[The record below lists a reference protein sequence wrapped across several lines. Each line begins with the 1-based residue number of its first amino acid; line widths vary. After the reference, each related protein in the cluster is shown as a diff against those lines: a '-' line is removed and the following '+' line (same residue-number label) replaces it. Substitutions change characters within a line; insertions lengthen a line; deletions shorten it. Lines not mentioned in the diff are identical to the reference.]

1 MSTNMKKLRYNKP
14 KKLRGSITGKQKDIT
29 GLKPILKGKETGLFI
44 DRPIQVYRCWFEYL
58 KLCLEMEDLGLS
70 LEMMERVKFDK
81 RKVVSYSKYTT
92 KGETGITRFRRF
104 EEKTRRWKVKV
115 KRKKYEGWDLDKVL
129 TQSFDN
135 WWKPH
140 RHLFENKKTIEI
152 KSPKSFIKKPYYRYI
167 RVDTR
172 KRYED
177 TRNEIDEI
185 MSDVR
190 GKKKKNFNTSTSQF
204 TVIGK
209 PRVDTLTVNRN
220 IMIRFKNWE
229 MNNKG
234 KSRKQI
240 VNKILEKEKGRIF
253 GNPDI
258 SRRLRLTYPILIGV
272 CEGDFVRGIKLD
284 KVGKTNS
291 KNIQREKIRK
301 KLTTGLIKR
310 M

>member
-1 MSTNMKKLRYNKP
+1 MSSEVKKLRYNKP
-14 KKLRGSITGKQKDIT
+14 HKMRGSITGKQKDIT
-29 GLKPILKGKETGLFI
+29 GLKPILKSKETGLFI

-70 LEMMERVKFDK
+70 LEKMERVKFEK
-81 RKVVSYSKYTT
+81 KKVVGFNQYLTEGS
-92 KGETGITRFRRF
+92 TGITRFRRY
-104 EEKTRRWKVKV
+104 EEKTRSWKVKV
-115 KRKKYEGWDLDKVL
+115 KREKYEGWDLDKVL
-129 TQSFDN
+129 TQSFNN
-135 WWKPH
+135 WWNPH

-152 KSPKSFIKKPYYRYI
+152 KSSKNWIKKPYYRYI

-177 TRNEIDEI
+177 TRSEFDEI

-190 GKKKKNFNTSTSQF
+190 GKKKKDLKTSTSQF

-234 KSRKQI
+234 KLRKQI
-240 VNKILEKEKGRIF
+240 VDEIIEKEKGRMI
-253 GNPDI
+253 GNTDI

-272 CEGDFVRGIKLD
+272 CEGDFVREIKLEE
-284 KVGKTNS
+284 VGNLV
-291 KNIQREKIRK
+291 NN
-301 KLTTGLIKR
+301 
-310 M
+310 

>member
-29 GLKPILKGKETGLFI
+29 GLKPVLKGKESGLFI
-44 DRPIQVYRCWFEYL
+44 DRPIQVYCCWFEYL

-81 RKVVSYSKYTT
+81 KKIVGFNQYLTEGS
-92 KGETGITRFRRF
+92 TGITRFRRY
-104 EEKTRRWKVKV
+104 EEKTRSWKVKV
-115 KRKKYEGWDLDKVL
+115 NRKKYDGWELDKVL

-152 KSPKSFIKKPYYRYI
+152 KSPDRWIKKPHFRYI

-172 KRYED
+172 KRLED
-177 TRNEIDEI
+177 TRKEIDEI
-185 MSDVR
+185 LGDLK
-190 GKKKKNFNTSTSQF
+190 GEKKDELKTSTSRF
-204 TVIGK
+204 NVIGK

-220 IMIRFKNWE
+220 VMIRFKNWE

-234 KSRKQI
+234 KSREQI
-240 VNKILEKEKGRIF
+240 SVEILEKEKDRIKK
-253 GNPDI
+253 NPDI
-258 SRRLRLTYPILIGV
+258 TRRLRDTYPIMIGV
-272 CEGDFVRGIKLD
+272 CKGEFMKEIRLEE
-284 KVGKTNS
+284 VGK
-291 KNIQREKIRK
+291 
-301 KLTTGLIKR
+301 LV
-310 M
+310 

>member
-1 MSTNMKKLRYNKP
+1 MKKLRYNKP
-14 KKLRGSITGKQKDIT
+14 KKMMGSRKGKQKDIT
-29 GLKPILKGKETGLFI
+29 GLKPVLKGKETGLFI

-81 RKVVSYSKYTT
+81 RKVVGFSRYTT
-92 KGETGITRFRRF
+92 EGETGITRFRKY
-104 EEKTRRWKVKV
+104 EEKSRIWKVKV
-115 KRKKYEGWDLDKVL
+115 KRYKYEGWDLDKVL

-135 WWKPH
+135 WWNPH

-152 KSPKSFIKKPYYRYI
+152 KSPEKWVRKPYYQYI

-172 KRYED
+172 KRFGDSLSEFI
-177 TRNEIDEI
+177 EIL
-185 MSDVR
+185 SDSK
-190 GKKKKNFNTSTSQF
+190 GEKKKVLKTSTSQF

-229 MNNKG
+229 LDNMG

-240 VNKILEKEKGRIF
+240 GDEILEEEKGRMF
-253 GNPDI
+253 GNTNI
-258 SRRLRLTYPILIGV
+258 TRRLRLTYPILIGV
-272 CEGDFVRGIKLD
+272 CEGDFVREIKLEE
-284 KVGKTNS
+284 VGKLS
-291 KNIQREKIRK
+291 
-301 KLTTGLIKR
+301 
-310 M
+310 

>member
-1 MSTNMKKLRYNKP
+1 MSSEVKKLRYNKP
-14 KKLRGSITGKQKDIT
+14 KKLRGSITGKQKNII
-29 GLKPILKGKETGLFI
+29 GLKPVLKSKETGLFI

-58 KLCLEMEDLGLS
+58 KLCLEMEDYGLS
-70 LEMMERVKFDK
+70 LEMIERVKFDK
-81 RKVVSYSKYTT
+81 KKVVGFNQYLTEGS
-92 KGETGITRFRRF
+92 TGITRFRRY
-104 EEKTRRWKVKV
+104 EEKTRSWKVKV
-115 KRKKYEGWDLDKVL
+115 NRKKYEGWELDKVL

-152 KSPKSFIKKPYYRYI
+152 KSPDKWVKKPHYRYI

-172 KRYED
+172 KRLED
-177 TRNEIDEI
+177 TRKEIDEI
-185 MSDVR
+185 LGDLK
-190 GKKKKNFNTSTSQF
+190 GEKKKDLKTSTSQF

-209 PRVDTLTVNRN
+209 PRMDTLEVNRN
-220 IMIRFKNWE
+220 IMVRFKNWE

-240 VNKILEKEKGRIF
+240 VDEILEKEQGRMF

-272 CEGDFVRGIKLD
+272 CEGDFQREIKLEE
-284 KVGKTNS
+284 VGNLV
-291 KNIQREKIRK
+291 NN
-301 KLTTGLIKR
+301 
-310 M
+310 

>member
-1 MSTNMKKLRYNKP
+1 MSTNMKKLRFNKP
-14 KKLRGSITGKQKDIT
+14 KKMRGSIKGKQKDIT
-29 GLKPILKGKETGLFI
+29 GLKPVLKGKETGFFI

-81 RKVVSYSKYTT
+81 RKVVGFSRYTT
-92 KGETGITRFRRF
+92 EGETGITRFRKY
-104 EEKTRRWKVKV
+104 EEKSRIWKVKV
-115 KRKKYEGWDLDKVL
+115 KRYKYEGWDLDKVL

-135 WWKPH
+135 WWNPH

-152 KSPKSFIKKPYYRYI
+152 KSPEKWVRKPYYRYI

-172 KRYED
+172 KRFGDSLSEFI
-177 TRNEIDEI
+177 EIL
-185 MSDVR
+185 SDSK
-190 GKKKKNFNTSTSQF
+190 GEKKKVLKTSTSQF

-229 MNNKG
+229 LDNMG

-240 VNKILEKEKGRIF
+240 GDEILEEEKGRMF
-253 GNPDI
+253 GNTNI
-258 SRRLRLTYPILIGV
+258 TRRLRLTYPILIGV
-272 CEGDFVRGIKLD
+272 CEGDFVREIKLEE
-284 KVGKTNS
+284 VGKLS
-291 KNIQREKIRK
+291 
-301 KLTTGLIKR
+301 
-310 M
+310 

>member
-14 KKLRGSITGKQKDIT
+14 KKMMGSRKGKQKDIT
-29 GLKPILKGKETGLFI
+29 GLKPVLKGKESGLFI

-81 RKVVSYSKYTT
+81 RKVVGFSRYTT
-92 KGETGITRFRRF
+92 EGETGITRFRKY
-104 EEKTRRWKVKV
+104 EEKSRIWKVKV
-115 KRKKYEGWDLDKVL
+115 KRYKYEGWDLDKVL

-135 WWKPH
+135 WWNPH

-152 KSPKSFIKKPYYRYI
+152 KSPEKWVRKPYYRYI

-172 KRYED
+172 KRFGDSLSEFI
-177 TRNEIDEI
+177 EIL
-185 MSDVR
+185 SDSK
-190 GKKKKNFNTSTSQF
+190 GEKKKVLKTSTSQF

-229 MNNKG
+229 LDNMG

-240 VNKILEKEKGRIF
+240 GDEILEEEKGRMF
-253 GNPDI
+253 GNTNI
-258 SRRLRLTYPILIGV
+258 TRRLRLTYPILIGV
-272 CEGDFVRGIKLD
+272 CEGDFVREIKLEE
-284 KVGKTNS
+284 VGKLS
-291 KNIQREKIRK
+291 
-301 KLTTGLIKR
+301 
-310 M
+310 

>member
-14 KKLRGSITGKQKDIT
+14 KKMMGSRKGKQKDIT
-29 GLKPILKGKETGLFI
+29 GLKPVLKGKETGLFI

-81 RKVVSYSKYTT
+81 KKPVGFNKYLTN
-92 KGETGITRFRRF
+92 GSTGITRFRSL
-104 EEKTRRWKVKV
+104 EEKTRTWKVKV

-135 WWKPH
+135 WWNPH
-140 RHLFENKKTIEI
+140 SHLFENKKIIEI
-152 KSPKSFIKKPYYRYI
+152 KSPDKWVVKPYYRYI

-177 TRNEIDEI
+177 TRSEFDEI
-185 MSDVR
+185 MSDVK
-190 GKKKKNFNTSTSQF
+190 GEKKKELKTSTSKF
-204 TVIGK
+204 PVIGK
-209 PRVDTLTVNRN
+209 PREDSLTVNRN

-229 MNNKG
+229 LDNKG

-240 VNKILEKEKGRIF
+240 VDEILEKEQGRIT
-253 GNPDI
+253 GNTNI
-258 SRRLRLTYPILIGV
+258 TRRLRLTYPILIGV
-272 CEGDFVRGIKLD
+272 CEGDFVREIKLEE
-284 KVGKTNS
+284 VGKLS
-291 KNIQREKIRK
+291 
-301 KLTTGLIKR
+301 
-310 M
+310 

>member
-14 KKLRGSITGKQKDIT
+14 KKMMGSRKGKQKDIT
-29 GLKPILKGKETGLFI
+29 GLKPVLKGKETGLFI

-81 RKVVSYSKYTT
+81 KKPVGFNKYLT
-92 KGETGITRFRRF
+92 KGSTGITRFRSL
-104 EEKTRRWKVKV
+104 EEKTRTWKVKV

-135 WWKPH
+135 WWNPH
-140 RHLFENKKTIEI
+140 SHLFENKKTIEI
-152 KSPKSFIKKPYYRYI
+152 KSPDKWVVKPYYRYI

-177 TRNEIDEI
+177 TRSEFDEI
-185 MSDVR
+185 MSDVK
-190 GKKKKNFNTSTSQF
+190 GEKKKELKTSTSKF
-204 TVIGK
+204 PVIGK
-209 PRVDTLTVNRN
+209 PREDSLTVNRN

-229 MNNKG
+229 LDNKG

-240 VNKILEKEKGRIF
+240 VDEILEKEQGRIT
-253 GNPDI
+253 GNTNI
-258 SRRLRLTYPILIGV
+258 TRRLRLTYPILIGV
-272 CEGDFVRGIKLD
+272 CEGDFVREIKLED
-284 KVGKTNS
+284 VGK
-291 KNIQREKIRK
+291 
-301 KLTTGLIKR
+301 LI
-310 M
+310 

>member
-1 MSTNMKKLRYNKP
+1 MSSEVKKLRYNKP
-14 KKLRGSITGKQKDIT
+14 KKLRGSITGKQKNII
-29 GLKPILKGKETGLFI
+29 GLKPVLKSKETGLFI

-58 KLCLEMEDLGLS
+58 KLCLEMEDYGLS
-70 LEMMERVKFDK
+70 LEMIERVKFDK
-81 RKVVSYSKYTT
+81 KKVVGFNQYLTEGS
-92 KGETGITRFRRF
+92 TGITRFRRY
-104 EEKTRRWKVKV
+104 EEKTRSWKVKV
-115 KRKKYEGWDLDKVL
+115 NRKKYEGWELDKVL

-152 KSPKSFIKKPYYRYI
+152 KSPDKWVKKPHYRYI

-172 KRYED
+172 KRLED
-177 TRNEIDEI
+177 TRKEIDEI
-185 MSDVR
+185 LGDMK
-190 GKKKKNFNTSTSQF
+190 GEKKKDLKTSTSQF

-209 PRVDTLTVNRN
+209 PRVDTLEVNRN
-220 IMIRFKNWE
+220 IMVRFKNWE

-240 VNKILEKEKGRIF
+240 VDEILEKEQGRMF

-272 CEGDFVRGIKLD
+272 CEGDFQREIKLEE
-284 KVGKTNS
+284 VGKLS
-291 KNIQREKIRK
+291 
-301 KLTTGLIKR
+301 
-310 M
+310 

>member
-14 KKLRGSITGKQKDIT
+14 KKMRGSITGKQKDIT

-70 LEMMERVKFDK
+70 LEKMERVKFDK
-81 RKVVSYSKYTT
+81 KKIVGFNQSLT
-92 KGETGITRFRRF
+92 KGSTGITPFRRF
-104 EEKTRRWKVKV
+104 EEKTRSWKVKV

-135 WWKPH
+135 WWNPH
-140 RHLFENKKTIEI
+140 SHLFENKKTIEI
-152 KSPKSFIKKPYYRYI
+152 KSPDKWVKKPHYRYI

-172 KRYED
+172 KRLED
-177 TRNEIDEI
+177 TRKEIDEI
-185 MSDVR
+185 LGDLK
-190 GKKKKNFNTSTSQF
+190 GEKKKELKTSTSKF
-204 TVIGK
+204 SVIGK
-209 PRVDTLTVNRN
+209 PRVDTLVVNRN

-240 VNKILEKEKGRIF
+240 VEEILEEEKGRMF
-253 GNPDI
+253 GNTNI
-258 SRRLRLTYPILIGV
+258 TRRMLLTCPILIGV
-272 CEGDFVRGIKLD
+272 CNGEFVKEVRLEE
-284 KVGKTNS
+284 VGK
-291 KNIQREKIRK
+291 
-301 KLTTGLIKR
+301 LV
-310 M
+310 

>member
-1 MSTNMKKLRYNKP
+1 MSTNSKKLRYNKP
-14 KKLRGSITGKQKDIT
+14 HKMRGSITGKQKDIT
-29 GLKPILKGKETGLFI
+29 GLKPILKSKETGLFI

-70 LEMMERVKFDK
+70 LEMMERVKFEK
-81 RKVVSYSKYTT
+81 KKGIGYTKY
-92 KGETGITRFRRF
+92 KIKELKNVITRFRTL
-104 EEKTRRWKVKV
+104 EEKTRTWKVKV
-115 KRKKYEGWDLDKVL
+115 KRKKYEGWELDKVL

-152 KSPKSFIKKPYYRYI
+152 KSPEKWIKKPHYRYI

-177 TRNEIDEI
+177 TRSEIDEI
-185 MSDVR
+185 LSDLK
-190 GKKKKNFNTSTSQF
+190 GEKKDELKTSTSRF
-204 TVIGK
+204 NVIGK
-209 PRVDTLTVNRN
+209 PRVSTLEVNRN

-240 VNKILEKEKGRIF
+240 VDEILEEEKGRMF
-253 GNPDI
+253 GNTNI
-258 SRRLRLTYPILIGV
+258 TRRMLLTCPILIGV
-272 CEGDFVRGIKLD
+272 CNGEFVKEIKLEE
-284 KVGKTNS
+284 VGK
-291 KNIQREKIRK
+291 
-301 KLTTGLIKR
+301 LF
-310 M
+310 

>member
-14 KKLRGSITGKQKDIT
+14 KKMMGSRKGKQKDIT
-29 GLKPILKGKETGLFI
+29 GLKPVLKGKETGLFI

-81 RKVVSYSKYTT
+81 RKVVGFSRYTT
-92 KGETGITRFRRF
+92 EGETGITRFRKY
-104 EEKTRRWKVKV
+104 EEKSRIWKVKV
-115 KRKKYEGWDLDKVL
+115 KRYKYEGWDLDKVL

-135 WWKPH
+135 WWNPH

-152 KSPKSFIKKPYYRYI
+152 KSPEKWVRKPYYRYI

-172 KRYED
+172 KRFGDSLSEFI
-177 TRNEIDEI
+177 EIL
-185 MSDVR
+185 SDSK
-190 GKKKKNFNTSTSQF
+190 GEKKKVLKTSTSQF

-220 IMIRFKNWE
+220 IIIRFKNWE
-229 MNNKG
+229 LDNMG

-240 VNKILEKEKGRIF
+240 GDEILEEEKGRMF
-253 GNPDI
+253 GNTNI
-258 SRRLRLTYPILIGV
+258 TRRLRLTYPILIGV
-272 CEGDFVRGIKLD
+272 CEGDFVREIKLEE
-284 KVGKTNS
+284 VGKLS
-291 KNIQREKIRK
+291 
-301 KLTTGLIKR
+301 
-310 M
+310 